1 MFIENLVEMH
11 CHILPGIDDGSPD
24 IETSLRMI
32 ARLQQ
37 QGCNT
42 IVLTPHYY
50 SDEISLTDFLRR
62 RERSYSALINALPPG
77 SPRLIPAAEVY
88 ISQYLFT
95 NDDLSELKI
104 GNSDYALIE
113 HPFSSS
119 FSQGSYDRLSNLRC
133 DYGIKPILAHIE
145 RYGAL
150 MDDTYRLEQFI
161 EMGCLA
167 QVNISSFADSPRQIR
182 KKLIKLMNTGHIH
195 LVGSDCHNLESR
207 PPEYIAGM
215 RAIYDKCGQDA
226 IETLIHNANQLTK

>member
-1 MFIENLVEMH
+1 
-11 CHILPGIDDGSPD
+11 
-24 IETSLRMI
+24 
-32 ARLQQ
+32 
-37 QGCNT
+37 
-42 IVLTPHYY
+42 
-50 SDEISLTDFLRR
+50 
-62 RERSYSALINALPPG
+62 
-77 SPRLIPAAEVY
+77 
-88 ISQYLFT
+88 
-95 NDDLSELKI
+95 
-104 GNSDYALIE
+104 
-113 HPFSSS
+113 
-119 FSQGSYDRLSNLRC
+119 
-133 DYGIKPILAHIE
+133 
-145 RYGAL
+145 